1 MNSQYLKNTAF
12 FKVIRH
18 NVAPTV
24 IHDILETVR
33 DRPELDMDWIHPWIG
48 LDWIGLDWI
57 GSEVLYA
64 SLFFRI
70 RKRLRL

>member
-18 NVAPTV
+18 NVAPAV

-48 LDWIGLDWI
+48 LDWIG
-57 GSEVLYA
+57 SEVLYA